1 MQTVGIDGDFW
12 SGRRVFGTGHTGF
25 IGGWLCAWLDKLGAR
40 TVGYALAPPT
50 GPSFY
55 RATGLARTVDGHI
68 ADIRDSDRLTA
79 AIAEFAPETV
89 FHLAAQPL
97 VRKAHAEPIE
107 TFEVNVMGTAN
118 LLEALRGTPSAQA
131 AVIMTTDKVYRD
143 DELDRGY
150 REDDVLGGRE
160 PYGCSKACA
169 EHVVEAYRCSYFG
182 GASPRLGI
190 ATVRAGNV
198 IGGGD
203 WADDRLVP
211 DAVRALAAGRA
222 LEIRNPAAIRPWQH
236 ALDPIRGILMLAQRL
251 AESPERWSGGW
262 NFGPAAADSWPVS
275 VLADALVRLWSDDA
289 GWRATGDETAA
300 PYEAKLLRLDATKA
314 LAGLGWRSLWSLE
327 RALAATVEWYRTHL
341 AGGDAHALTLR
352 QIAAFE
358 GAN

>member
-1 MQTVGIDGDFW
+1 MQTVGIDREFW
-12 SGRRVFGTGHTGF
+12 SGRRVFVTGHTGF

-55 RATGLARTVDGHI
+55 RATGLARTVDGHT
-68 ADIRDSDRLTA
+68 ADIRDCDRLTA
-79 AIAEFAPETV
+79 AIAEFAPEIV
-89 FHLAAQPL
+89 FHLAARPL
-97 VRKAHAEPIE
+97 VREAHAEPIA

-118 LLEALRGTPSAQA
+118 LLEALRATPSARA

-143 DELDRGY
+143 VATDRGY

-169 EHVVEAYRCSYFG
+169 EFVVDAYRESYFG
-182 GASPRLGI
+182 GASGRLGI

-203 WADDRLVP
+203 WAADRLVP
-211 DAVRALAAGRA
+211 DAVRAVTEGRA

-236 ALDPIRGILMLAQRL
+236 ALDPIRGILMLTQNL
-251 AESPERWSGGW
+251 ADQPEQWSGGW
-262 NFGPAAADSWPVS
+262 NFGPIAADSWPVS
-275 VLADALVRLWSDDA
+275 RLADELVRLWGDDA
-289 GWRATGDETAA
+289 RWCSGGDQSGA
-300 PYEAKLLRLDATKA
+300 PYEAKLLTLDAAKA
-314 LAGLGWRSLWSLE
+314 TSRLGWRPLWRLE
-327 RALAATVEWYRTHL
+327 RALSATVEWYRAHRE
-341 AGGDAHALTLR
+341 GGDVAALTLR